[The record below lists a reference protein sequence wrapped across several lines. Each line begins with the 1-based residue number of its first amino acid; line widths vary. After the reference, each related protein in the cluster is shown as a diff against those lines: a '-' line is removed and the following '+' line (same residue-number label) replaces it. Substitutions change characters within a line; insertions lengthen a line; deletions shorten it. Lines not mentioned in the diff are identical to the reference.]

1 MAIDRQK
8 LLPGSGALM
17 KRQQTASASNRG
29 TSTKSS
35 FADNIK
41 NIEVNLVNID
51 SFLKSKFKSE
61 SKQLDDDIKANN
73 TRRRNLVTN
82 RKKLTK
88 NTEGILKNLK
98 SGLGIRDSLTNFLAW
113 TLTGFIVDRLFP
125 IIPDLIKFA
134 GRIKPA
140 IDFIEEFAGNVIKG
154 TIDFISFGYD
164 AYETIKGFALDIVP
178 DDLEKKLGDFDQKFN
193 TFMNLAFIAA
203 MLGTGGSG
211 PGRRPPRRPRGG
223 QRPGGTTPG
232 GPGGTRTNTR
242 LNSYLNRT
250 PQFKSIQNKYG
261 YEAAKFFQ
269 SRRDQGRSISGA
281 LNDVRSRFKPVSL
294 TSGLNPRTAPTGQL
308 LNRGFNRV
316 AQRTSLRLLGRT
328 GTTIARGIFKRIP
341 VIGGL
346 IDFVFSLAMGEPVGR
361 AAAKAVGATVG
372 AALGTFIPVPFA
384 GTILGGILGD
394 IVGGA
399 MYDTI
404 KGMIDRRKENV
415 TANQTGG
422 RPAQPPSATAIPRT
436 APQAQRQTSASI
448 RVTAGDVEDFWTL
461 VAVAARE
468 DSDPQGWADVAQSVY
483 NRAASGAYGST
494 KVRDLILGRMQYE
507 PTWKFPYDG
516 ARGTPNVEWQSIKDA
531 QTAAAAAGLAIDEIN
546 RVANALLNPSLQQKA
561 RTFIG
566 GRTDFKGATIKFPGS
581 IQRKAGDNNFG
592 WQYNY
597 RGRKIGLPINVTVE
611 RKPDP
616 TTGGLR
622 IQPPPPVP
630 KGKNGLLKIIEYL
643 TGDRSSAAYRSDH
656 AGGNYHD
663 HIAFDSKVSR
673 DYAIKFLQGR
683 GWTIGSM
690 NDGRHAKNS
699 YHYVDQAFDIPF
711 YPNQANKGF
720 SDDEKGETALSGAL
734 RRDLLE
740 GGFIPGASVAFKEG
754 GYLTRHKMKGL
765 NSVASYDDVEVEY
778 IIQPIVERRL
788 IHRTTPVLSGSS
800 FGETKSR
807 TTHNPYRS

>member
-1 MAIDRQK
+1 
-8 LLPGSGALM
+8 M

-281 LNDVRSRFKPVSL
+281 LNDVRSRFKPVPS
-294 TSGLNPRTAPTGQL
+294 TSGLNPRTAAPGQL
-308 LNRGFNRV
+308 LNRGLNKTL
-316 AQRTSLRLLGRT
+316 QRTSLRLLGRT

>member
-73 TRRRNLVTN
+73 TRRRNLVVN

-98 SGLGIRDSLTNFLAW
+98 SGLGIRDSLNNFLAW
-113 TLTGFIVDRLFP
+113 TLGGFLVSRLFP
-125 IIPDLIKFA
+125 LIPDLVKFTE
-134 GRIKPA
+134 RLKPA
-140 IDFIEEFAGNVIKG
+140 FEFLEDFAGNVIKG
-154 TIDFISFGYD
+154 TIDFIDFGYD
-164 AYETIKGFALDIVP
+164 AYEKIKGFALDIVP
-178 DDLEKKLGDFDQKFN
+178 DDLEKKLGDFDKKFN

-211 PGRRPPRRPRGG
+211 PGRRPPRRPTGG
-223 QRPGGTTPG
+223 QRPGGSTPG
-232 GPGGTRTNTR
+232 GPGGVRTNTR

-281 LNDVRSRFKPVSL
+281 LNDVRSRFKPVSV
-294 TSGLNPRTAPTGQL
+294 TSGLNPRTAPTGGL
-308 LNRGFNRV
+308 LNRGLSRV
-316 AQRTSLRLLGRT
+316 AGRTSLRLLGRG
-328 GTTIARGIFKRIP
+328 GTAVARGLFKRIP
-341 VIGGL
+341 VLGPL
-346 IDFVFSLAMGEPVGR
+346 IDFVFSLAMGEPLGR
-361 AAAKAVGATVG
+361 AAAKSVGAG
-372 AALGTFIPVPFA
+372 IGMALGTLIPVPFA
-384 GTILGGILGD
+384 GSILGGVLGD

-399 MYDTI
+399 LYDTV
-404 KGMIDRRKENV
+404 KGMVDKRKEGV

-422 RPAQPPSATAIPRT
+422 RPAQPPTTTPRT
-436 APQAQRQTSASI
+436 APQAQRQTAPSV

-461 VAVAARE
+461 VAVASRE

-494 KVRDLILGRMQYE
+494 RVRDLILGRMQYE

-531 QTAAAAAGLAIDEIN
+531 QTAAAAAGLAIAEIN
-546 RVANALLNPSLQQKA
+546 DVAAAILNPTLQEKA
-561 RTFIG
+561 RSFIG
-566 GRTDFKGATIKFPGS
+566 GRTDFKGANIKFPGG
-581 IQRKAGDNNFG
+581 IQRKPGDNYFG

-611 RKPDP
+611 RKPAP
-616 TTGGLR
+616 ATGGLK

-630 KGKNGLLKIIEYL
+630 KGKSGLLKIIEYL

-656 AGGNYHD
+656 AGRNYHD
-663 HIAFDSKVSR
+663 HLAFDSKESR
-673 DYAIKFLQGR
+673 NYAIKFLRGR

-690 NDGRHAKNS
+690 NDGKHAKNS

-720 SDDEKGETALSGAL
+720 TDDEKGETALSGAL

-740 GGFIPGASVAFKEG
+740 GGFIPGESVAFKEG

-778 IIQPIVERRL
+778 IIQPIIERRL
-788 IHRTTPVLSGSS
+788 IHRTTPVQSAGSGGGSQSPSS
-800 FGETKSR
+800 Y
-807 TTHNPYRS
+807 NPHRS

>member
-88 NTEGILKNLK
+88 NTEGILKNLR
-98 SGLGIRDSLTNFLAW
+98 SGLGIRDSLNNFLAW
-113 TLTGFIVDRLFP
+113 TLTGFLVDRLLP
-125 IIPDLIKFA
+125 IVPDLIKFTE
-134 GRIKPA
+134 RLKPA
-140 IDFIEEFAGNVIKG
+140 FEFIEEFAGNVIKG

-164 AYETIKGFALDIVP
+164 AYEKIKGFALDIVP

-203 MLGTGGSG
+203 MLGTGGYG
-211 PGRRPPRRPRGG
+211 PGRRPRRPTGNNQRLGGG
-223 QRPGGTTPG
+223 QRPGGPG
-232 GPGGTRTNTR
+232 GARTNTR
-242 LNSYLNRT
+242 LNTYLNRT

-261 YEAAKFFQ
+261 YEAARFFQ
-269 SRRDQGRSISGA
+269 SRREQGRSISGA

-294 TSGLNPRTAPTGQL
+294 TSGLNPRTASTGGL
-308 LNRGFNRV
+308 FNRGISRV
-316 AQRTSLRLLGRT
+316 AGRTSLRLLGRG
-328 GTTIARGIFKRIP
+328 GTAVARGLFKRIP
-341 VIGGL
+341 VLGPL
-346 IDFVFSLAMGEPVGR
+346 IDFVFSLAMGEPLGR
-361 AAAKAVGATVG
+361 AAAKSIGAG
-372 AALGTFIPVPFA
+372 IGMALGTLIPIPFA
-384 GTILGGILGD
+384 GSILGGVLGD

-399 MYDTI
+399 LYDTV
-404 KGMIDRRKENV
+404 KGMIDKKKQTV
-415 TANQTGG
+415 TSNQRGG
-422 RPAQPPSATAIPRT
+422 RPAQPPTVTPRT
-436 APQAQRQTSASI
+436 APQAQRQTAPSV
-448 RVTAGDVEDFWTL
+448 RVTAGDIEDFWTL
-461 VAVAARE
+461 VAVASRE

-494 KVRDLILGRMQYE
+494 KVRNLILGRMQYE

-531 QTAAAAAGLAIDEIN
+531 QTAAAAAGLAIAEIN
-546 RVANALLNPSLQQKA
+546 DVAAAILNPTLQEKA
-561 RTFIG
+561 RSFIG
-566 GRTDFKGATIKFPGS
+566 GRTDFKGANIKFPGG
-581 IQRKAGDNNFG
+581 IQRKPGDNYFG

-611 RKPDP
+611 RKPAP
-616 TTGGLR
+616 ATGGLK

-630 KGKNGLLKIIEYL
+630 KGKSGLLKIIEYL

-656 AGGNYHD
+656 AGRNYHD
-663 HIAFDSKVSR
+663 HLAFDSKESR
-673 DYAIKFLQGR
+673 NYAIKFLRGR

-690 NDGRHAKNS
+690 NDGKHAKNS

-720 SDDEKGETALSGAL
+720 TDDEKGETALSGAL

-740 GGFIPGASVAFKEG
+740 GGFIPGESVAFKEG

-778 IIQPIVERRL
+778 IIQPIVETRL
-788 IHRTTPVLSGSS
+788 IHRTTPVQSISSGGGLKSS
-800 FGETKSR
+800 YY
-807 TTHNPYRS
+807 NPHRS

>member
-98 SGLGIRDSLTNFLAW
+98 SGLGIRDRLNNFITW
-113 TLTGFIVDRLFP
+113 TIAGYLVDRLFP
-125 IIPDLIKFA
+125 LIPDLVKFTE
-134 GRIKPA
+134 RLKPA
-140 IDFIEEFAGNVIKG
+140 FEFLEDFAGNVIKG
-154 TIDFISFGYD
+154 TIDFIDFGYD
-164 AYETIKGFALDIVP
+164 AYEKIKGFALDIVP

-211 PGRRPPRRPRGG
+211 PGRRPPRRPTGG
-223 QRPGGTTPG
+223 QRPGRTTPG

-294 TSGLNPRTAPTGQL
+294 TSGLNPRTAATGGL
-308 LNRGFNRV
+308 FNRGISRT
-316 AQRTSLRLLGRT
+316 AQRTSLRLLGRG
-328 GTTIARGIFKRIP
+328 GTAVARGLFKRIP
-341 VIGGL
+341 VLGPL
-346 IDFVFSLAMGEPVGR
+346 IDFVFSLAMGEPLGR
-361 AAAKAVGATVG
+361 AAAKSIGAG
-372 AALGTFIPVPFA
+372 IGMALGTLIPIPFA
-384 GTILGGILGD
+384 GSILGGVLGD

-399 MYDTI
+399 LYDTV
-404 KGMIDRRKENV
+404 KGMVDKRKEGV

-422 RPAQPPSATAIPRT
+422 RPAQPPTTTPRT
-436 APQAQRQTSASI
+436 APQAQRQTAASV

-546 RVANALLNPSLQQKA
+546 RVANALLDPSLQQKA

-611 RKPDP
+611 RKPAP
-616 TTGGLR
+616 TTGGLK
-622 IQPPPPVP
+622 IQAPPPVP
-630 KGKNGLLKIIEYL
+630 KGKSGLLKIIEYL

-656 AGGNYHD
+656 AGQNYHD
-663 HIAFDSKVSR
+663 HLAFDSKESR
-673 DYAIKFLQGR
+673 NYAIQFLRGR

-690 NDGRHAKNS
+690 NDGKHAKNS

-720 SDDEKGETALSGAL
+720 TDDEKGETALSGAL

-740 GGFIPGASVAFKEG
+740 GGFIPGESVAFKEG

-765 NSVASYDDVEVEY
+765 NSVASYDDVQVEY
-778 IIQPIVERRL
+778 IIQPIVETRL
-788 IHRTTPVLSGSS
+788 IHRTTPVLSGGSS
-800 FGETKSR
+800 SGGTRLK

>member
-17 KRQQTASASNRG
+17 KRQQTASASNRS

-41 NIEVNLVNID
+41 NVEVNLVNID

-82 RKKLTK
+82 RKKITK

-98 SGLGIRDSLTNFLAW
+98 SGLGIRDRLNNFITW
-113 TLTGFIVDRLFP
+113 TIAGYLVDRLFP
-125 IIPDLIKFA
+125 LIPDLVKFTE
-134 GRIKPA
+134 RLKPA
-140 IDFIEEFAGNVIKG
+140 FEFLEDFAGNVIKG
-154 TIDFISFGYD
+154 TIDFIDFGYD
-164 AYETIKGFALDIVP
+164 AYEKIKGFALDIVP

-211 PGRRPPRRPRGG
+211 PGRRPPRRPTGG

-232 GPGGTRTNTR
+232 GPGGARTNTR

-281 LNDVRSRFKPVSL
+281 LNDVRSRFKPVPS
-294 TSGLNPRTAPTGQL
+294 TSGLNPRTAAPGGL
-308 LNRGFNRV
+308 FNRGISRT
-316 AQRTSLRLLGRT
+316 AQRTSLRLLGRG
-328 GTTIARGIFKRIP
+328 GTAVARGIFKRIP
-341 VIGGL
+341 VLGPL
-346 IDFVFSLAMGEPVGR
+346 IDFVFSLAMGEPLGR
-361 AAAKAVGATVG
+361 AAAKSVGAG
-372 AALGTFIPVPFA
+372 IGMALGTLIPVPFA
-384 GTILGGILGD
+384 GSILGGVLGD

-399 MYDTI
+399 LYDTV
-404 KGMIDRRKENV
+404 KGMVDKRKEGV

-422 RPAQPPSATAIPRT
+422 RPAQPPTTTPRT
-436 APQAQRQTSASI
+436 APQAQRQTAASV

-546 RVANALLNPSLQQKA
+546 RVANALLDPSLQQKA

-611 RKPDP
+611 RKPVP
-616 TTGGLR
+616 TTGGLK

-630 KGKNGLLKIIEYL
+630 KGKSGLLKIIEYL

-656 AGGNYHD
+656 AGQNYHD
-663 HIAFDSKVSR
+663 HLAFDSKESR
-673 DYAIKFLQGR
+673 NYAIQFLRGR

-690 NDGRHAKNS
+690 NDGKHAKNS

-720 SDDEKGETALSGAL
+720 TDDEKGETALSGAL

-740 GGFIPGASVAFKEG
+740 GGFIPGESVAFKEG

-788 IHRTTPVLSGSS
+788 IHKTTPVLSGGSS
-800 FGETKSR
+800 SGGTKSK

>member
-41 NIEVNLVNID
+41 NVEVNLVNID

-61 SKQLDDDIKANN
+61 SKQLDDDIKTNN
-73 TRRRNLVTN
+73 TRRRNLVTDK
-82 RKKLTK
+82 KKLTK

-98 SGLGIRDSLTNFLAW
+98 SGLGIRDSLNNFLAW

-125 IIPDLIKFA
+125 IIPDIIRFTENL
-134 GRIKPA
+134 KPA
-140 IDFIEEFAGNVIKG
+140 FEFIEEFAGNVIKG

-164 AYETIKGFALDIVP
+164 AYEKIKGFALDIVP
-178 DDLEKKLGDFDQKFN
+178 DELEKKLGDFDQKFN

-203 MLGTGGSG
+203 MLGTGGIG
-211 PGRRPPRRPRGG
+211 PGRGGGRPSGG
-223 QRPGGTTPG
+223 GSQRLGGSS

-242 LNSYLNRT
+242 LNTYLNRS
-250 PQFKSIQNKYG
+250 PQFKKIQSKYG

-269 SRRDQGRSISGA
+269 SRTDQGRSVSGA
-281 LNDVRSRFKPVSL
+281 LNDVRSRFKPVKV
-294 TSGLNPRTAPTGQL
+294 TSGLSPRTAAPGQL
-308 LNRGFNRV
+308 LNRGLSKSV
-316 AQRTSLRLLGRT
+316 QRTSLRLLGKA
-328 GTTIARGIFKRIP
+328 GTTVARGIFKRIP

-372 AALGTFIPVPFA
+372 GALGTFIPVPFA

-399 MYDTI
+399 LYDTV
-404 KGMIDRRKENV
+404 KGMLDKRKKNV

-422 RPAQPPSATAIPRT
+422 TPAQPPTTTPRT
-436 APQAQRQTSASI
+436 APRAQRQTAPSV
-448 RVTAGDVEDFWTL
+448 RVTSGDVDDFWTL

-494 KVRDLILGRMQYE
+494 KIRDLILGRMQYE

-531 QTAAAAAGLAIDEIN
+531 QTAAAAAGLTIAEIN
-546 RVANALLNPSLQQKA
+546 DVANSLLNPTLQQKA

-566 GRTDFKGATIKFPGS
+566 GRTDFKGANINFPGA
-581 IQRKAGDNNFG
+581 IQRNAGDNNFG

-597 RGRKIGLPINVTVE
+597 RGRKIGLPIRVTVE
-611 RKPDP
+611 KASTSSP
-616 TTGGLR
+616 GLQ
-622 IQPPPPVP
+622 IKTPPVP
-630 KGKNGLLKIIEYL
+630 KGKNTLLRVIEYL

-656 AGGNYHD
+656 AGQNYHD
-663 HIAFDSKVSR
+663 HLAFDSKESR
-673 DYAIKFLQGR
+673 NLAIQWLQGR
-683 GWTIGSM
+683 GWTVGSM
-690 NDGRHAKNS
+690 NDGKHAKNS
-699 YHYVDQAFDIPF
+699 YHYADQAFDIPF
-711 YPNQANKGF
+711 YPNQANRGY
-720 SDDEKGETALSGAL
+720 SDDEKGETALSSAL
-734 RRDLLE
+734 RRDLIE
-740 GGFIPGASVAFKEG
+740 GGFTPGTNVAFKEG
-754 GYLTRHKMKGL
+754 GYLTRNKMKGL

-778 IIQPIVERRL
+778 IIQPIVEKRL
-788 IHRTTPVLSGSS
+788 IHRTTPVRSGSPS
-800 FGETKSR
+800 GGTRS
-807 TTHNPYRS
+807 TTTYNPYRS

>member
-88 NTEGILKNLK
+88 NTEGILKNLR
-98 SGLGIRDSLTNFLAW
+98 SGLGVRDSLNNFLAW
-113 TLTGFIVDRLFP
+113 TLTGFLVDRLLP
-125 IIPDLIKFA
+125 IVPDLIKFTQ
-134 GRIKPA
+134 RLKPA
-140 IDFIEEFAGNVIKG
+140 FEFIEEFAGNVIKG

-164 AYETIKGFALDIVP
+164 AYEKIKGFALDIVP

-211 PGRRPPRRPRGG
+211 PRRRPPRRPKGG

-232 GPGGTRTNTR
+232 PGSTRTNTR

-281 LNDVRSRFKPVSL
+281 LNDVRSRFKPVSV
-294 TSGLNPRTAPTGQL
+294 TSGLNPRTAPTGGL
-308 LNRGFNRV
+308 LNRGLSRV
-316 AQRTSLRLLGRT
+316 AGRTSLRLLGRG
-328 GTTIARGIFKRIP
+328 GTAVARGLFKRIP
-341 VIGGL
+341 VLGPL
-346 IDFVFSLAMGEPVGR
+346 IDFVFSLAMGEPLGR
-361 AAAKAVGATVG
+361 AAAKSVGAG
-372 AALGTFIPVPFA
+372 IGMALGTLIPVPFA
-384 GTILGGILGD
+384 GSILGGVLGD

-399 MYDTI
+399 LYDTV
-404 KGMIDRRKENV
+404 KGMVDKRKEGV

-422 RPAQPPSATAIPRT
+422 RPAQPPTTTPRT
-436 APQAQRQTSASI
+436 APQAQRQTAPSV

-494 KVRDLILGRMQYE
+494 RVRDLILGRMQYE

-516 ARGTPNVEWQSIKDA
+516 SRGTPNVEWQSIKDA
-531 QTAAAAAGLAIDEIN
+531 QTAAAATGLAIAEIN
-546 RVANALLNPSLQQKA
+546 DVANALLNPTLQQKA
-561 RTFIG
+561 RNFIG
-566 GRTDFKGATIKFPGS
+566 GRTDFKGATITFPGS
-581 IQRKAGDNNFG
+581 IQRKPGDNNFG

-611 RKPDP
+611 KKPAP
-616 TTGGLR
+616 ATGGLK

-630 KGKNGLLKIIEYL
+630 KGKSGLLKIIEYL

-656 AGGNYHD
+656 AGRNYHD
-663 HIAFDSKVSR
+663 HLAFDSKESR
-673 DYAIKFLQGR
+673 NYAIKFLRGR

-690 NDGRHAKNS
+690 NDGKHAKNS

-720 SDDEKGETALSGAL
+720 TDDEKGETALSGAL

-740 GGFIPGASVAFKEG
+740 GGFIPGESVAFKEG

-765 NSVASYDDVEVEY
+765 NSVASYDDVEVQY

-788 IHRTTPVLSGSS
+788 IHRTTPVLSGGSS
-800 FGETKSR
+800 SGGMRSK
-807 TTHNPYRS
+807 TTHNPFRS

>member
-17 KRQQTASASNRG
+17 KRQQTASARNRS

-82 RKKLTK
+82 RKKITK

-98 SGLGIRDSLTNFLAW
+98 SGLGIRDRLNNFITW
-113 TLTGFIVDRLFP
+113 TIAGYLVDRLFP
-125 IIPDLIKFA
+125 LIPDLVKFTE
-134 GRIKPA
+134 RLKPA
-140 IDFIEEFAGNVIKG
+140 FEFLEDFAGNVIKG
-154 TIDFISFGYD
+154 TIDFIDFGYD
-164 AYETIKGFALDIVP
+164 AYEKIKGFALDIVP

-211 PGRRPPRRPRGG
+211 PGRRPPRRPTGG

-232 GPGGTRTNTR
+232 GPGGARTNTR

-261 YEAAKFFQ
+261 YEIAKFFQ

-281 LNDVRSRFKPVSL
+281 LNDVRSRFKPVPS
-294 TSGLNPRTAPTGQL
+294 TSGLNPRTAAPGGL
-308 LNRGFNRV
+308 FNRGISRT
-316 AQRTSLRLLGRT
+316 AQRTSLRLLGRG
-328 GTTIARGIFKRIP
+328 GTAVARGIFKRIP
-341 VIGGL
+341 VLGPL
-346 IDFVFSLAMGEPVGR
+346 IDFVFSLAMGEPLGR
-361 AAAKAVGATVG
+361 AAAKSVGAG
-372 AALGTFIPVPFA
+372 IGMALGTLIPVPFA
-384 GTILGGILGD
+384 GSILGGVLGD

-399 MYDTI
+399 LYDTV
-404 KGMIDRRKENV
+404 KGMVDKRKEGV

-422 RPAQPPSATAIPRT
+422 RPAQPPTTTPRT
-436 APQAQRQTSASI
+436 APQAQRQTAASV

-546 RVANALLNPSLQQKA
+546 RVANALLDPSLQQKA

-611 RKPDP
+611 RKPVP
-616 TTGGLR
+616 TTGGLK

-630 KGKNGLLKIIEYL
+630 KGKSGLLKIIEYL

-656 AGGNYHD
+656 AGQNYHD
-663 HIAFDSKVSR
+663 HLAFDSKESR
-673 DYAIKFLQGR
+673 NYAIQFLRGR

-690 NDGRHAKNS
+690 NDGKHAKNS

-720 SDDEKGETALSGAL
+720 TDDEKGETALSGAL

-740 GGFIPGASVAFKEG
+740 GGFIPGESVAFKEG

-788 IHRTTPVLSGSS
+788 IHKTTPVLSGGSS
-800 FGETKSR
+800 SGGTKLR